1 MRFKD
6 IKCTEQ
12 QNHYLVFNTACVQWD
27 CSIFV
32 DNTNSK
38 MPNFHWKIAEN
49 VEFFFKNFNT
59 NQQIEF
65 KPIIKEQFFLWF

>member
-12 QNHYLVFNTACVQWD
+12 QNHYLFFNTACVQWD

-38 MPNFHWKIAEN
+38 MPNVHWKIAEN
-49 VEFFFKNFNT
+49 VEFFFLIF
-59 NQQIEF
+59 QH
-65 KPIIKEQFFLWF
+65 KPAD